1 MALHP
6 EGMFTTGPLAH
17 LVGLAAGG
25 PEPLEWEVLRFGRAT
40 RTEYWDPAW
49 RHTPQTLASQLDYMA
64 TAFSEEFFA
73 TCPEGT
79 RQAWRTAAGAKS
91 VPVFMT
97 ELAMLL
103 RLGDREGDA
112 PYEDVPL
119 AAWEVRARFPL
130 LLSLDGWAYDGEFAS
145 YEESMRAYIEG
156 EHPYCSYE
164 VVPRLTQALE
174 ARTLCDESAAFAAS
188 FRKFAPEATPET
200 LAVITRTTFTHM
212 TEHHT

>member
-79 RQAWRTAAGAKS
+79 RHAWRTAAGAKS
-91 VPVFMT
+91 VPAFMT

-103 RLGDREGDA
+103 RLADRQGDA
-112 PYEDVPL
+112 TYEDVPL
-119 AAWEVRARFPL
+119 AAWEARARFPL
-130 LLSLDGWAYDGEFAS
+130 LMSLDGWAYDGEYAS
-145 YEESMRAYIEG
+145 YEESMRAHIEG

-188 FRKFAPEATPET
+188 FRKLAPEATPET